1 MWLTKG
7 HTSQEA
13 PTSISGSSS
22 HASSGIKSP
31 KLLSK
36 SFKAFL
42 FSFSISFLYFSI
54 FVTTS
59 LFKKIENKEARKNV
73 LNMPNEMIEEII
85 RDSKTESES
94 ILALEIGYNIEDI
107 KETLVEIKNKNIIE
121 IPKKIK
127 TIRK

>member
-94 ILALEIGYNIEDI
+94 ILALEDI
-107 KETLVEIKNKNIIE
+107 KETLVEIKNKGIIE
-121 IPKKIK
+121 IPEKLK
-127 TIRK
+127 TTRK